1 MSDDQ
6 REGELRRLLAEVTRK
21 EISSAAADDDLVREL
36 GLDSLTGL
44 EVLAAVEK
52 RFGVRFPDDR
62 LDEFRSIAHLMEVIA
77 SEEVERS

>member
-1 MSDDQ
+1 MNHDE

-21 EISSAAADDDLVREL
+21 EILPVATHDDLVREL

-62 LDEFRSIAHLMEVIA
+62 LDEFRSIADLMEVIA
-77 SEEVERS
+77 GEEGGRS

>member
-1 MSDDQ
+1 MNKES
-6 REGELRRLLAEVTRK
+6 ELRRLLEEVTRK
-21 EISSAAADDDLVREL
+21 EISSVAAADDLVREL

-62 LDEFRSIAHLMEVIA
+62 LDEFRTIADLMEVVVGEGG
-77 SEEVERS
+77 SRS

>member
-1 MSDDQ
+1 MNHDE
-6 REGELRRLLAEVTRK
+6 REAELRRLLAEVTRK
-21 EISSAAADDDLVREL
+21 EISSAATHDDLVREL

-62 LDEFRSIAHLMEVIA
+62 LDEFRSIADLMEVIA
-77 SEEVERS
+77 GEEGGRS

>member
-1 MSDDQ
+1 MQAKES
-6 REGELRRLLAEVTRK
+6 ELRRLLNEVTRK
-21 EISSAAADDDLVREL
+21 EISSAAADDDLVRQL

-62 LDEFRSIAHLMEVIA
+62 LDEFRTIAHLMEVIVGEGG
-77 SEEVERS
+77 SRS

>member
-1 MSDDQ
+1 VTYDE
-6 REGELRRLLAEVTRK
+6 REGELRCLLAEVTRK
-21 EISSAAADDDLVREL
+21 EISSAATGDDLVREL

-62 LDEFRSIAHLMEVIA
+62 LDEFRSIADLMEVIA
-77 SEEVERS
+77 GEECGRP